1 MQKGELEEFSV
12 NSKISVPDIVLVRK
26 CFPKTRK
33 RQKERIWKLNRLPK
47 EEVGENNIHEKKK
60 KKGKHQ
66 QPDTGNDEFN
76 EFLQDIEEDPEM
88 RANINLYKDEAVIA
102 ELEKRLAGLDLDEK
116 AKKSPLMEAMEK
128 GGAVVGGKERKVV

>member
-1 MQKGELEEFSV
+1 
-12 NSKISVPDIVLVRK
+12 
-26 CFPKTRK
+26 
-33 RQKERIWKLNRLPK
+33 LPK

-60 KKGKHQ
+60 RKGKHQ
-66 QPDTGNDEFN
+66 QQPETGNEEFN